1 MSLRTKLLSISA
13 LACLCGLS
21 HSAEN
26 YVWWEGEEPTSHNL
40 NKPVDMG
47 KPGNANPEQQEK
59 LSGGRWLTN
68 GKTKDGSATALTY
81 TVQVPA
87 DGEYDFYVRKFWKH
101 GPFKWQF
108 DNAGW
113 NECGKNIALLDSTY
127 LQKHWGANW
136 VALGK
141 VTLKAGE
148 RTLAIEMA
156 DQGGC
161 FDCFL
166 LIKGSFSPRGKL
178 KPGAKTGDAEPG
190 HFAWEPDQDPLNGE
204 SPIDLSYLNEDIAG
218 GDGFVSRKGD
228 GFVYGNGKAARF
240 WMVQAGLANM
250 DRPMID
256 RWAKRLRKYG
266 VNLVR
271 MQLSGIFNMHV
282 NGDTEGFATAL
293 DRMHY
298 VIAALKKEGIY
309 SYIGHLYWH
318 TSNPLPKDI
327 IPGFNKKKTA
337 VALPFFAKEF
347 QDFYRVYAKAIL
359 NTKNPYT
366 GVSLAKDPALAFI
379 EINNE
384 SSLLFHTFS
393 PARFDKAEAVLVE
406 KSFGD
411 WVAKKYGSI
420 DAAIKEWGPSQ
431 KHTPDNTA
439 DGRLGLYNAGFLGG
453 ADWAV
458 NQRNGKRAGDQLQW
472 MIESMH
478 GYYSRFYTM
487 LKEDIGAGQ
496 LITGSNWKSADDRI
510 MGGLERYSYTATD
523 VVLRNSY
530 FATKYPNAKARQ
542 RFYAVEENDTFA
554 SVSALK
560 APSMP
565 GPLATPQIHG
575 YPFMVTENNWTRPN
589 RFRAEWPVLIAS
601 YASMMGIDGWCFFAL
616 GASEWQTNM
625 AVWDLNNPTILGQ
638 FPATALMYRRGDVS
652 QPGQHAVHEKISFKD
667 AYDLK
672 GSKIYAVSGKD
683 DLWAAAI
690 GDKEGSG
697 TKGKD
702 SIDPRAYFV
711 GPVRH
716 EFTDDESA
724 VDTADLKQFVNS
736 SEQTITSMTGEL
748 QWNYD
753 TGVMTVDTPRAQGVT
768 GFLKAAGKIT
778 LGDVTIESENEY
790 GSIMVVSLDGKP
802 LANSSKILVQTATED
817 KPFGFKTAESKGYH
831 RITDLGGY
839 PLNVKTIKARV
850 SVKGKAQQAQVLDG
864 NGYATDRKAEAQQN
878 GGMLQVTLPE
888 DAIYTLLQ

>member
-1 MSLRTKLLSISA
+1 MSLYHKLLCISV
-13 LACLCGLS
+13 LSCLW
-21 HSAEN
+21 SAASAADF
-26 YVWWEGEEPTSHNL
+26 VWWEGEEPESHNL
-40 NKPVDMG
+40 AKPVDMG
-47 KPGNANPEQQEK
+47 KPGNAKPDQQEK

-68 GKTKDGSATALTY
+68 GKTTDGGPTKLAYKVNVAKAGS
-81 TVQVPA
+81 
-87 DGEYDFYVRKFWKH
+87 YDLYVRKFWKH
-101 GPFKWQF
+101 GPFKWRF
-108 DNAGW
+108 DGADW
-113 NECGKNIALLDSTY
+113 QECGKNIALLDSTF

-141 VTLKAGE
+141 VDLKAGAS
-148 RTLAIEMA
+148 TFDIEMN

-166 LIKGSFSPRGKL
+166 LINGAFSPRGKL

-204 SPIDLSYLNEDIAG
+204 SPIDLRYLNEKEAG
-218 GDGFVSRKGD
+218 ANGFVQRDGD
-228 GFVYGNGKAARF
+228 DFKLGNGKPVKF
-240 WMVQAGLANM
+240 WMVQANLANM

-256 RWAKRLRKYG
+256 RWAKRLSKYG

-282 NGDTEGFATAL
+282 NGDTAGFNTAL

-318 TSNPLPKDI
+318 TSNALPKGI
-327 IPGFNKKKTA
+327 IPGFDKKKTA

-347 QDFYRVYAKAIL
+347 QDFYRGYAKAIL
-359 NTKNPYT
+359 TTKNPYT
-366 GVSLAKDPALAFI
+366 GVSLAKEPALAFI

-393 PARFDKAEAVLVE
+393 PNRFDKAELALVE
-406 KSFGD
+406 KDFGK
-411 WVAKKYGSI
+411 WVAIKYGSI
-420 DAAIKEWGPSQ
+420 DAAVKEWGASQ
-431 KHTPDNTA
+431 KHTPDNVGA
-439 DGRLGLYNAGFLGG
+439 GRLGLYNAGFLGG
-453 ADWAV
+453 AEWAV
-458 NQRNGKRAGDQLQW
+458 NQRNGKRASDQIQW
-472 MIESMH
+472 MIEAMH
-478 GYYSRFYTM
+478 GYYTRFNKM
-487 LKEDIGAGQ
+487 LKDEIGAGS

-510 MGGLERYSYTATD
+510 LGGLERYSYTATD

-542 RFYAVEENDTFA
+542 RFYAVELNDTFG

-565 GPLATPQIHG
+565 GPLATPQIAG
-575 YPFMVTENNWTRPN
+575 YPFMITENNWTRPN

-616 GASEWQTNM
+616 GTAEWQTTM

-652 QPGQHAVHEKISFKD
+652 QPGQTAVHEKVSMKD
-667 AYDLK
+667 AYALK
-672 GSKIYAVSGKD
+672 GTKIYAVSGKD

-716 EFTDDESA
+716 EFQDGPSGVE
-724 VDTADLKQFVNS
+724 TADLDQYIDGQAK
-736 SEQTITSMTGEL
+736 TITSMTGEL
-748 QWNYD
+748 KWDYSH
-753 TGVMTVDTPRAQGVT
+753 GVVTVDTPRAQGVT
-768 GFLKAAGKIT
+768 GFLKAAGKIE
-778 LGDVTIESENEY
+778 LGDVTIESQNEY
-790 GSIMVVSLDGKP
+790 GSIMVVSLDDKP
-802 LANSSKILVQTATED
+802 LSKSSKILVQTATED
-817 KPFGFKTAESKGYH
+817 KPFGFKTQDSKGYH
-831 RITDLGGY
+831 RITAIGGY
-839 PLNVKTIKARV
+839 PLNVKLIKASV
-850 SVKGKAQQAQVLDG
+850 SVKTKAKAAVVLDG
-864 NGYATDRKAEAQQN
+864 NGYETDRKAKTSK
-878 GGMLQVTLPE
+878 GGKGLQIELPE
-888 DAIYTLLQ
+888 NAIYTLLK